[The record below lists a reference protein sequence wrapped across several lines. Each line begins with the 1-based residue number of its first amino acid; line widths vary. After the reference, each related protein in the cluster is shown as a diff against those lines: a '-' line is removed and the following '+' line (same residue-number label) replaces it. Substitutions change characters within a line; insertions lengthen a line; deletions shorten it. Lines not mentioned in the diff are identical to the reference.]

1 MAVDPKKKT
10 PEEVDEE
17 EIDESELTEEERE
30 LRKKTKE
37 TAKKHAAA
45 LKDELKKR

>member
-37 TAKKHAAA
+37 TAKKHATA